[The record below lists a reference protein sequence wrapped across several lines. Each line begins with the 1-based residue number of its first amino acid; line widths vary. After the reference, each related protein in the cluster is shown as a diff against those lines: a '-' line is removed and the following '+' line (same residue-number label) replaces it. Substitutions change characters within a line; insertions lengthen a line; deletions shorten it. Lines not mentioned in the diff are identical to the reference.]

1 MPTWG
6 ALAWGI
12 AASGLLAL
20 LGVRFPP
27 PRTAIRCPGY
37 VAAAALLAPL
47 LWDLILRHTGGRFFV
62 DAPVTGSQSATKTPA
77 QRVFATALAALVL
90 GLGPLRA
97 DSGRRVAL
105 TSLIWAS
112 RPCLWTSTSTE
123 RKELRR
129 EMDHA

>member
-27 PRTAIRCPGY
+27 PRTAIRCSGY
-37 VAAAALLAPL
+37 VAAAALLVPL
-47 LWDLILRHTGGRFFV
+47 LWDHLILRRTGGRFFV
-62 DAPVTGSQSATKTPA
+62 DAPVTRSQSATKTPA

-90 GLGPLRA
+90 GFGPLRA

-105 TSLIWAS
+105 PSLICGLSA
-112 RPCLWTSTSTE
+112 L
-123 RKELRR
+123 LV
-129 EMDHA
+129 DIYLY